1 MSYLSDSSLN
11 TEVKEMHL
19 HGVGTVLSL
28 GAYVGLVVLI
38 LDSLP

>member
-1 MSYLSDSSLN
+1 MLPVVSI
-11 TEVKEMHL
+11 
-19 HGVGTVLSL
+19 VGTVLSL